1 VIRLVDQFDDRRRS
15 STVATPT
22 CGCCCCCCCLATT
35 VTSATLTAVHVEG
48 TAHRK
53 DVERRRRIL
62 TTSAA
67 AISPAVVWLVG
78 AFVAP
83 RVIGWDRGTV
93 SFVVTVALAAGA
105 WLAVL
110 VWLYRVV
117 GVHLGGAGSNAALI
131 VVVTAICFGVELFT
145 YGFLFW
151 GQLLAVPVPILAGV
165 YLHRRMRPA

>member
-1 VIRLVDQFDDRRRS
+1 MIRLVDQFDDGRRG

-22 CGCCCCCCCLATT
+22 CGCCCCCCCLVTT
-35 VTSATLTAVHVEG
+35 VTSATLTAVHVQG
-48 TAHRK
+48 TANRN

-83 RVIGWDRGTV
+83 SLIGWDRGTV
-93 SFVVTVALAAGA
+93 SFGVTVTLAAGA

-110 VWLYRVV
+110 VWLYRVA
-117 GVHLGGAGSNAALI
+117 GVDLGGAGRNAALI
-131 VVVTAICFGVELFT
+131 VVVTAIGFAVELFT
-145 YGFLFW
+145 FGFLFW
-151 GQLLAVPVPILAGV
+151 GQLLAVPVPILAGI